1 MSRKLTLAPYKV
13 IDAGSMGTTLTS
25 TVTNIQYLDNV
36 GVQLNFTT
44 SDAVGT
50 FQVQVSMDY
59 TQDAVGNVLN
69 AGNWINLTLNPSPV
83 AASAA
88 NQIYIDINQ
97 VSAPYMRVKYTRTS
111 GTGTLTAY
119 ITGKML

>member
-13 IDAGSMGTTLTS
+13 IDAASMGASLTS

-59 TQDAVGNVLN
+59 SQDAAGNVLN
-69 AGNWINLTLNPSPV
+69 AGNWVTLTLNPSPTS
-83 AASAA
+83 ASATDH
-88 NQIYIDINQ
+88 IYIDINQ
-97 VSAPYMRVKYTRTS
+97 VSAPYMRVTYTRTS